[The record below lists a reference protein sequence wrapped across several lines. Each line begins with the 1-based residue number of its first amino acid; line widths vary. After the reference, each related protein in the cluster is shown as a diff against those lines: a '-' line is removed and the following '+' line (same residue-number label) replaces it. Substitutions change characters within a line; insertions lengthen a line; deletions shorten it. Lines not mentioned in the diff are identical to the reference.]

1 MKRILEV
8 FGEPISNGGQESF
21 VFNVLDHMDLTDM
34 QVDILTPYYCE
45 NEYYKRLIE
54 DKGGSIVT
62 LGLPFS
68 PGKSRFNILKPL
80 DEYLKNNQYD
90 VLHVHSGSISI
101 LMEVALVAHIHHIQ
115 KIIVHSHSAAEN
127 KNFKYRI
134 IKLIATPILNHYPTN
149 YLACSQVAGECK
161 YSKKIVKNN
170 LVIIKNGVDLKKYA
184 FDKNIRKHMREK
196 LGIAMD
202 TYVVGHVGR
211 FSYEK
216 NHKYLIDIFEQL
228 KRKHDDSI
236 LLLVGSGENYETIK
250 KLVESKR
257 LNNSVKFI
265 GNVNNVNDYMQVM
278 DVFVLPSR
286 FEGLPIVGVEA
297 QAAGLPVLVSTNVS
311 SELLLSNAVEFISLD
326 HKDQWIQRLLAH
338 INCERFETSES
349 LSKNGYSI
357 ESTAQELKKLYE
369 S

>member
-1 MKRILEV
+1 
-8 FGEPISNGGQESF
+8 
-21 VFNVLDHMDLTDM
+21 
-34 QVDILTPYYCE
+34 
-45 NEYYKRLIE
+45 
-54 DKGGSIVT
+54 
-62 LGLPFS
+62 
-68 PGKSRFNILKPL
+68 
-80 DEYLKNNQYD
+80 
-90 VLHVHSGSISI
+90 
-101 LMEVALVAHIHHIQ
+101 
-115 KIIVHSHSAAEN
+115 
-127 KNFKYRI
+127 
-134 IKLIATPILNHYPTN
+134 
-149 YLACSQVAGECK
+149 
-161 YSKKIVKNN
+161 
-170 LVIIKNGVDLKKYA
+170 
-184 FDKNIRKHMREK
+184 MREK

-211 FSYEK
+211 FSYQK

-228 KRKHDDSI
+228 KRKHDNSI

-250 KLVESKR
+250 KLVGLKR

-311 SELLLSNAVEFISLD
+311 SELLLSDAVEFISLD

-349 LSKNGYSI
+349 LSKNGYNI
-357 ESTAQELKKLYE
+357 EATAQKLKKIYDD
-369 S
+369 